1 MYQDFFGFCELPFSI
16 VPNSRFL
23 YLSQRHKE
31 AITHIQAGFGEGGGF
46 ALLTGEVGTGK
57 TTVAKAILSV
67 VGDETQA
74 GLILNPTFS
83 SQELLEA
90 ICDELSIEYPE
101 NATLKSLNNAIYQH
115 LLSNH
120 ANGQQT
126 LLVIDEAQH
135 LSADVLEQLR
145 LLTNLETDS
154 RKLIK
159 VLLIGQPELQ
169 HKLKM
174 PQLRQLAQRITGRYH
189 LLPLNKAQVKEY
201 VQFRLERAGG
211 NQELFSNKCLNL
223 IAENTQGIPRLI
235 NLVCDASL
243 KQSHQIGEMKPTAK
257 TVAQACELI
266 LSLQGYSTVAQVS
279 VATKSGSK
287 RRYSVLAPITA
298 LALSVGLGWLSFQYT
313 PIIVSEMVD
322 KQVQQQLPPLIE
334 QQVEQQVVPDELL
347 NALATLQSREQGIK
361 QLYQVW
367 GYRASVMDQ
376 LCSQESEGMFRCKPF
391 ISDLEALERINLPV
405 LLNLDVEGNAA
416 YAILVGVE
424 EETVTLQTDAQQ
436 ITLAKQDFLQYWQ
449 GEGYLIWQ
457 AYWQQSLKLGAKGS
471 SVLKLDEHLSALLD
485 EEPTQSD
492 EFDMRLKRKVELFQ
506 RWQGLDVDGIA
517 GQKTLQRLERLS
529 QFDAPSIVKNEE
541 GA

>member
-1 MYQDFFGFCELPFSI
+1 MYQDFFGFSELPFSI

-31 AITHIQAGFGEGGGF
+31 AITHIQAGLGEGGGF

-90 ICDELSIEYPE
+90 ICDEFSIEYPE
-101 NATLKSLNNAIYQH
+101 SATLKSLNNAIYQH

-145 LLTNLETDS
+145 LLTNLETES

-201 VQFRLERAGG
+201 VQFRLERAEG
-211 NQELFSNKCLNL
+211 NQELFSNKCLSL
-223 IAENTQGIPRLI
+223 IADNTQGIPRLI

-243 KQSHQIGEMKPTAK
+243 KQSHQIGEMKPSAK

-266 LSLQGYSTVAQVS
+266 LSLQGYSTVAQVPVKAKTNRS
-279 VATKSGSK
+279 I
-287 RRYSVLAPITA
+287 LAPITA
-298 LALSVGLGWLSFQYT
+298 LALSVGLGCLSFQYT
-313 PIIVSEMVD
+313 PMIASELVD
-322 KQVQQQLPPLIE
+322 KQVQQQLPPLIQ

-347 NALATLQSREQGIK
+347 NALGTLQSREQGIK

-367 GYRASVMDQ
+367 GYRASVIDQ
-376 LCSQESEGMFRCKPF
+376 LCNHESEGMFRCKPF

-405 LLNLDVEGNAA
+405 LLNLDVEGATA
-416 YAILVGVE
+416 YAVLVGIEEDIVE
-424 EETVTLQTDAQQ
+424 LQTDTQH
-436 ITLAKQDFLQYWQ
+436 IRLTKQDFIQYWQ

-457 AYWQQSLKLGAKGS
+457 AYWQHSLKLGAKGS